1 MKSKGSVVSLST
13 FVGDLAAGAPDGS
26 AGAKKHAS
34 ILAAARRLFL
44 QSGYAGV
51 SMDQVA
57 DSAGVAKQTV
67 YRHFATKDALFAA
80 MVADMGAR
88 FDAALE
94 APPKPQASPR
104 QALAALA
111 TRYARLM
118 LDPEVVALLR
128 VVAAEAERF
137 PELGRTLWDAGPARA
152 QRQVAAYL
160 AGLAAEGGW
169 AVGDEDA
176 AAGQLLALAVPP
188 CHMAMLLGQ
197 APPLA
202 DADLERWVDAAV
214 ARFAAGCGDVSN

>member
-1 MKSKGSVVSLST
+1 MST

-34 ILAAARRLFL
+34 SLAAARRLFL

-80 MVADMGAR
+80 VVAEMRDR

-94 APPKPQASPR
+94 AAPDTEASPR
-104 QALAALA
+104 RALAA
-111 TRYARLM
+111 RYARLM

-137 PELGRTLWDAGPARA
+137 PELGRALWDAGPARA

-188 CHMAMLLGQ
+188 CHLAMLLGQ

-214 ARFAAGCGDVSN
+214 ARFAAGCGHVSN